1 MKRRLF
7 NIVVCA
13 FALVGLLAAGP
24 TLAHAAEA
32 PWEQSGEIEW
42 QLDNGTLTI
51 RPANGASSG
60 ELYDVPWENRKSEIT
75 SIVVEDEV
83 ICNIGYF
90 FIEYSNLET
99 ADVRGMRSN
108 SEHPNPFDFRDCP
121 KLKKSLQAK
130 GSLDMDPTDLA
141 TSSLHFFQMAI
152 GKILRTGS
160 YALMAKSLLVWPPHG
175 NYIALRPH

>member
-90 FIEYSNLET
+90 FHRVQQSRN
-99 ADVRGMRSN
+99 RGCS
-108 SEHPNPFDFRDCP
+108 RDAE
-121 KLKKSLQAK
+121 Q
-130 GSLDMDPTDLA
+130 
-141 TSSLHFFQMAI
+141 
-152 GKILRTGS
+152 
-160 YALMAKSLLVWPPHG
+160 
-175 NYIALRPH
+175 

>member
-75 SIVVEDEV
+75 SIVVEDV
-83 ICNIGYF
+83 IFCSFNSWCTGCD
-90 FIEYSNLET
+90 NLET
-99 ADVRGMRSN
+99 ADVRGMRS
-108 SEHPNPFDFRDCP
+108 EYQHPNPFDFRDCL
-121 KLKKSLQAK
+121 KLKKIIEAS
-130 GSLDMDPTDLA
+130 
-141 TSSLHFFQMAI
+141 
-152 GKILRTGS
+152 
-160 YALMAKSLLVWPPHG
+160 
-175 NYIALRPH
+175 

>member
-60 ELYDVPWENRKSEIT
+60 ELYDVP
-75 SIVVEDEV
+75 
-83 ICNIGYF
+83 
-90 FIEYSNLET
+90 
-99 ADVRGMRSN
+99 
-108 SEHPNPFDFRDCP
+108 
-121 KLKKSLQAK
+121 
-130 GSLDMDPTDLA
+130 
-141 TSSLHFFQMAI
+141 
-152 GKILRTGS
+152 
-160 YALMAKSLLVWPPHG
+160 
-175 NYIALRPH
+175 

>member
-83 ICNIGYF
+83 ICNRGCGGKVGPF
-90 FIEYSNLET
+90 PTLQVPGSDGT
-99 ADVRGMRSN
+99 APGSC
-108 SEHPNPFDFRDCP
+108 SPDC
-121 KLKKSLQAK
+121 S
-130 GSLDMDPTDLA
+130 
-141 TSSLHFFQMAI
+141 
-152 GKILRTGS
+152 
-160 YALMAKSLLVWPPHG
+160 
-175 NYIALRPH
+175 